1 MKKYYCNPMNVPYRY
16 QFNMDPRTHGKLQ
29 IDREGAD
36 PSMILFHGKY
46 YLFASM
52 NLSVWVSE
60 DLVHWESYRLPE
72 NLPLYDYAPDAR
84 VCGDYVYFCASKK
97 GTVCNYYRTK
107 DIINGPYEE
116 IPGTFDFWDP
126 NLFFDEDGKI
136 YFYWGCSNQTPVWGV
151 ELEPETMKPKTEWKE
166 LLFGDG
172 YCRGYERMGEDHC
185 EFPRS
190 DEEVEVMFQAFV
202 RQSQMPEESIPKVY
216 IPAIKGM
223 FTRRPFI
230 EGPWMD
236 KYEGRYYL
244 QYACPG
250 TEYNGYADGVYV
262 AEHPLGPFI
271 LAKNNPYSYH
281 PGGFMPGA
289 GHGSTMR
296 DLQQNLWHTA
306 TMRISVNHQFE
317 RRVGLW
323 PAGFDSDGELFCNQN
338 YGDWPIAVEDG
349 KMDPWKEPEW
359 FLLNYAKPAKASSF
373 VKGKEPEKAFDENA
387 KTWWRAADSESGQ
400 WLETDLGTVM
410 DVRAIQINFADDALP
425 IASPGKI
432 QGSETQ
438 PRYIEE
444 RELVTRWKLEGSL
457 DGAEYFM
464 IEDKSKV
471 DTDLPHDLVVREEGL
486 QVRYLRLTIVEI
498 PYHVEPCI
506 SGFRVFGKGAG
517 DKPVSPKYH
526 AVKSEDGLDLLVSI
540 GETADAIGYNILWG
554 HEKRKLYHS
563 YQIYRNPESVQK
575 AVEQQIEKRIGAL
588 VKEQECFVRVD
599 SYNENGI
606 THGTVKKVLERK

>member
-1 MKKYYCNPMNVPYRY
+1 M
-16 QFNMDPRTHGKLQ
+16 
-29 IDREGAD
+29 
-36 PSMILFHGKY
+36 
-46 YLFASM
+46 
-52 NLSVWVSE
+52 
-60 DLVHWESYRLPE
+60 
-72 NLPLYDYAPDAR
+72 
-84 VCGDYVYFCASKK
+84 
-97 GTVCNYYRTK
+97 
-107 DIINGPYEE
+107 
-116 IPGTFDFWDP
+116 
-126 NLFFDEDGKI
+126 FFDEDGKI

-554 HEKRKLYHS
+554 HEERKLYHS